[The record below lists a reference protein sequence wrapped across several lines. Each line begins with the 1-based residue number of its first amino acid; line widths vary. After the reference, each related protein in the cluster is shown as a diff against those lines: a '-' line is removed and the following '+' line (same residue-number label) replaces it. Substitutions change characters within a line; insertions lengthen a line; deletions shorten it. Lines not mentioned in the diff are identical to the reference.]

1 MVNLVTR
8 FPGVRVLL
16 DHLARPN
23 LEDGP
28 PYESAAP
35 LFGLATYPGVYL
47 KLTNRTIREA
57 SRGASTPEAFFP
69 RVIAAFGAARIAWG
83 SNFPAAEGTL
93 AALLAEARSGLSMLT
108 DADRASIFGGTARTI
123 YPS

>member
-1 MVNLVTR
+1 MRPRARRAFFLAPFLLVA
-8 FPGVRVLL
+8 
-16 DHLARPN
+16 DC
-23 LEDGP
+23 
-28 PYESAAP
+28 
-35 LFGLATYPGVYL
+35 LATYPGVYL